1 MLKKIALA
9 LAVALVGFGAV
20 VASRPSTYH
29 VERSITVA
37 APVDLPFGLVN
48 DFHRWRFWS
57 PWEALDPKMKKTF
70 DGPYAGPGAIYE
82 WAGNKDAGK
91 GRMTILESKPYE
103 SISIL
108 LEFTEPWASTNHTAF
123 TFQPVPEGIR
133 VTWAME
139 GKNDFLGKAFS
150 LFMDMDGMI
159 GKDFEKGLASMK
171 TLAETE
177 AKKRAEEA
185 ARLAAEKAAAEKAAA
200 EAAAAAADAAAAV
213 EGSTA
218 AAPAP

>member
-108 LEFTEPWASTNHTAF
+108 LEFTEPWASTNHTSF
-123 TFQPVPEGIR
+123 TFQPVPEGVQ

-139 GKNDFLGKAFS
+139 GKNDFMGKAFS

-159 GKDFEKGLASMK
+159 GKDFEKGLA
-171 TLAETE
+171 TI
-177 AKKRAEEA
+177 
-185 ARLAAEKAAAEKAAA
+185 
-200 EAAAAAADAAAAV
+200 
-213 EGSTA
+213 
-218 AAPAP
+218 